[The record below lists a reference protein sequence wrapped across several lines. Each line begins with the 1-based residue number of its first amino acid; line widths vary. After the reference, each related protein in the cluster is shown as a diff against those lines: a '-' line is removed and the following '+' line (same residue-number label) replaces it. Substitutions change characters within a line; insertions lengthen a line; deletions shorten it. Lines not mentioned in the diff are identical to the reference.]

1 MIHSNTILDLLSI
14 NIELPEELNL
24 EDILKLYN
32 QNYCIFLTSKFF
44 KNNSC
49 IYYLKKNLLTYFDKY
64 DIIYFNFMHKSII
77 NTIINAINNFIKNS
91 SNEEKN
97 RFLDGIPFL
106 DKIKPIYFNDNL
118 FDPDILY
125 KKIQFSNQEL
135 FIIFNNYVIKKMEY
149 KLRTFCQI
157 AEKLGAQKIIID
169 YFTSDNNQKKI
180 NISMDV
186 LNASF
191 DGTNNT
197 YNEEN
202 ESIKIVFE
210 YPNNHSDIN
219 LNKFYII
226 NSILNE
232 KEFLITKEEF
242 ESDLELKFLIDAR
255 CLNFIQKYH
264 TNFII
269 NHFNKIE
276 QKIFLKAQSYGLNIG
291 NMNFNNNS
299 VKFSIVIEFLH
310 IYDNL
315 EIIDGTNIHIMR
327 EGFNYLSKIIQKD
340 NQYIKLLRFFE
351 SHLNA
356 IQKKWIPYNY
366 DKIDNI
372 CKIYHDIINLNYEEY
387 EIINEIELF
396 FMNNLTWTN
405 FKKFRNIILFGNDKY
420 LDKINFIT
428 FQYHDIINNKK
439 NLLRIIEK
447 IINNNMENFIN
458 NFGKKRTIII
468 DSLDNL
474 SDSLDESN
482 SGSHVRFNMIEIT
495 SVKEDYLDEILI
507 LLNKYKNEIKELL
520 YNCYKESFKF
530 NGGMTDNISKI
541 ELLNNTIKNILNYY
555 FDNEFKNIEINFENI
570 DLKNRILYDLIDKIS
585 TEIIKS
591 HGNNVNEYS
600 PNINDFNTKEKI
612 SLLERVQKI
621 FLKFII
627 KYFDY
632 ENSIDLIINKLHI
645 DKRKIEYNMLST
657 DLLINYLNEY
667 ASMNKVYKNYN
678 KYKLFY
684 TWTDFLEIKN
694 FFYNH
699 NI

>member
-1 MIHSNTILDLLSI
+1 
-14 NIELPEELNL
+14 
-24 EDILKLYN
+24 
-32 QNYCIFLTSKFF
+32 
-44 KNNSC
+44 
-49 IYYLKKNLLTYFDKY
+49 
-64 DIIYFNFMHKSII
+64 
-77 NTIINAINNFIKNS
+77 
-91 SNEEKN
+91 
-97 RFLDGIPFL
+97 
-106 DKIKPIYFNDNL
+106 
-118 FDPDILY
+118 
-125 KKIQFSNQEL
+125 
-135 FIIFNNYVIKKMEY
+135 
-149 KLRTFCQI
+149 
-157 AEKLGAQKIIID
+157 
-169 YFTSDNNQKKI
+169 
-180 NISMDV
+180 
-186 LNASF
+186 
-191 DGTNNT
+191 
-197 YNEEN
+197 
-202 ESIKIVFE
+202 
-210 YPNNHSDIN
+210 
-219 LNKFYII
+219 
-226 NSILNE
+226 
-232 KEFLITKEEF
+232 
-242 ESDLELKFLIDAR
+242 
-255 CLNFIQKYH
+255 
-264 TNFII
+264 
-269 NHFNKIE
+269 
-276 QKIFLKAQSYGLNIG
+276 
-291 NMNFNNNS
+291 
-299 VKFSIVIEFLH
+299 
-310 IYDNL
+310 
-315 EIIDGTNIHIMR
+315 
-327 EGFNYLSKIIQKD
+327 
-340 NQYIKLLRFFE
+340 
-351 SHLNA
+351 
-356 IQKKWIPYNY
+356 
-366 DKIDNI
+366 
-372 CKIYHDIINLNYEEY
+372 
-387 EIINEIELF
+387 
-396 FMNNLTWTN
+396 MNNLTWTN

-667 ASMNKVYKNYN
+667 ASLNKVYKNYN

-684 TWTDFLEIKN
+684 TWADFLEIKN